1 MSKNAGA
8 FTNAVR
14 EDLKW
19 GKTWNGEDAHVTTS
33 NHCLDLFARAGSL
46 RGAEKEVKQI
56 LISEAMVENRDIA
69 MKLLFYIRDIR
80 GGYGERDT
88 FTEMFR
94 FLGNVRP
101 SAVHQNLWAV
111 LEFGRAKDLYCL
123 IGTVSEDY
131 MWEFIKN
138 QFELDLK
145 NMEAGKSISLLAKW
159 LATPDASSSTTKE
172 LGKLTAKKLGYNY
185 KTMRKYKKKLRAL
198 RKYLDLPEAKMCAG
212 QWDSIEYSKCASR
225 FMLKNRKAIERHD
238 KERYDQYIAD
248 VMSGRE
254 KMNAGTLMPHD
265 IIQKVWNNDYTNDLE
280 AMWKSLPDM
289 NSGNALVICDTS
301 GSMFWEESKGG
312 GVYPGVV
319 AFALAMYLAERN
331 KGDFKNLFMTFSSCP
346 KFVEIK
352 GETLPLKFSTIQNA
366 DVGGSTNLEAA
377 FELVLNTAI
386 KGKMKSEDLPKTLII
401 ISDMQINCVNGLAGD
416 RMLFYDKM
424 VKRFEEAGYKM
435 PHVVFWNVNAQNAT
449 FHANLDSKG
458 VSMVSGFS
466 PNVMKQVLECI
477 GKTPYELMMDIVNS
491 ERYKDITGGNDL

>member
-1 MSKNAGA
+1 M
-8 FTNAVR
+8 
-14 EDLKW
+14 
-19 GKTWNGEDAHVTTS
+19 
-33 NHCLDLFARAGSL
+33 
-46 RGAEKEVKQI
+46 
-56 LISEAMVENRDIA
+56 
-69 MKLLFYIRDIR
+69 
-80 GGYGERDT
+80 
-88 FTEMFR
+88 
-94 FLGNVRP
+94 
-101 SAVHQNLWAV
+101 
-111 LEFGRAKDLYCL
+111 
-123 IGTVSEDY
+123 
-131 MWEFIKN
+131 
-138 QFELDLK
+138 
-145 NMEAGKSISLLAKW
+145 
-159 LATPDASSSTTKE
+159 
-172 LGKLTAKKLGYNY
+172 
-185 KTMRKYKKKLRAL
+185 
-198 RKYLDLPEAKMCAG
+198 
-212 QWDSIEYSKCASR
+212 
-225 FMLKNRKAIERHD
+225 
-238 KERYDQYIAD
+238 
-248 VMSGRE
+248 
-254 KMNAGTLMPHD
+254 
-265 IIQKVWNNDYTNDLE
+265 
-280 AMWKSLPDM
+280 
-289 NSGNALVICDTS
+289 
-301 GSMFWEESKGG
+301 
-312 GVYPGVV
+312 YPGVV

-386 KGKMKSEDLPKTLII
+386 NGKMKSEDLPKALII